1 MMNMAKRI
9 LAVAVAAGAIA
20 VASAQSPRITVELDS
35 NIMTMGSRSPL
46 KVTVDLPEAMAP
58 QLVGFPFI
66 APDGPGYT
74 VFGPA
79 QIVAAD
85 STQTVTDGCRR
96 IVFDYM
102 LQAFDPGLYTLPRF
116 GVVNGAGDTVFSD
129 PEPLKVLAIDVD
141 TLSMQ
146 PFPMAPLAEAGMK
159 WHDYIPLWLLWL
171 LLVPVAVVAGIFIY
185 RKTRKEEEF
194 RKLEHIK
201 PVPPF
206 ELAMQRLDALRTQR
220 LAQSGHEKE
229 FYTRLTDI
237 LRQYLQGRFG
247 INAMEMTTS
256 QIVRALRADS
266 FTRQPAEHIDSVLRI
281 ADFVKFAKERPL
293 ADDNERALM
302 RATDFVEATKPVPPP
317 PLPDNALKGGKT
329 SILK

>member
-1 MMNMAKRI
+1 MTKRI
-9 LAVAVAAGAIA
+9 LTAAIVAATVLGGA
-20 VASAQSPRITVELDS
+20 AQSPRITVEMDS
-35 NIMTMGSRSPL
+35 NIMTMGSRTAL
-46 KVTVDLPEAMAP
+46 KVTVDLPEAMEP
-58 QLVGFPFI
+58 QLVGFPVLE
-66 APDGPGYT
+66 PDGPGFT

-85 STQTVTDGCRR
+85 STTTVADGRRR

-116 GVVNGAGDTVFSD
+116 GVVRGTDTIFSE
-129 PEPLKVLAIDVD
+129 PEPLKVLAIEVD
-141 TLSMQ
+141 TVSME
-146 PFPMAPLAEAGMK
+146 PMPMAGVADAGMK
-159 WHDYIPLWLLWL
+159 WYDYIPLWLLWL
-171 LLVPVAVVAGIFIY
+171 LLVPVLITIGAFIFFKF
-185 RKTRKEEEF
+185 RKQEEF

-206 ELAMQRLDALRTQR
+206 ELAMQQLDALRSER

-237 LRQYLQGRFG
+237 LRRYLQGRFG
-247 INAMEMTTS
+247 INAMEMTTT
-256 QIVRALRADS
+256 QIVKALRSDT

-302 RATDFVEATKPVPPP
+302 RATEFVEATKPVPPP
-317 PLPDNALKGGKT
+317 PVPSQARPGDAARK
-329 SILK
+329 